1 MKEKVLYV
9 NLPEGAKYRKVEVTE
24 DGKVG
29 IIYEEY
35 SIKESLPRPTI
46 KPVPLIG
53 GTDVFQRLNGTPYWY
68 CRIKGGRDE
77 FMYLY
82 FEDLTKNDLLYDNN
96 GKKRKFITEKQKKFK
111 ANVLKALNNK
121 PIEGYRWIPIYEP
134 SLSADGELQ
143 YVVGETVLRKLN
155 YDAWEKLFDEYSPE
169 NGSQQ
174 ASVTTYF
181 LLLLRWLKDGIA
193 TLEQLADNSQEIGH
207 YWDSIDS
214 NQQFELTGQR
224 FFGGL
229 YGFVGNTYKIVK
241 DSKARSGC
249 SLVGSA
255 YTVLGKIFPVSDM
268 QPDNVPRNSHNYA
281 NVNGVGLLE
290 LTK

>member
-134 SLSADGELQ
+134 SLSEDGELQ
-143 YVVGETVLRKLN
+143 YVLGEKVLRNLN
-155 YDAWEKLFDEYSPE
+155 YDAWEKLFNEYSPK

-193 TLEQLADNSQEIGH
+193 TLEQLTENSKDIGH
-207 YWDSIDS
+207 YKDSEYSKCD
-214 NQQFELTGQR
+214 FELTGER

-229 YGFVGNTYKIVK
+229 FGFVGNTYKILK
-241 DSKARSGC
+241 NSDKESKC
-249 SLVGSA
+249 SLAGSA
-255 YTVLGKIFPVSDM
+255 YEILGYVFPVADVTNTNLPSSA
-268 QPDNVPRNSHNYA
+268 VFEK
-281 NVNGVGLLE
+281 GVGLLE